1 MPKIKSIKARQ
12 IFDSKAVPTIETL
25 VVLEDGSSARSSVPT
40 GEFHTAYE
48 DVILRDD
55 DPKKYDGKGVGNAV
69 KNVNELITPVLV
81 GMEGLHQTEV
91 DKAMIGLDGT
101 PNKSKLGAN
110 PILSVSQAVAKAAAK
125 SSVLPLAL
133 YLRQFVPSSEKMKMP
148 VPMFNLIEGGKHG
161 GNSLDFQEFL
171 IIPASSKSF
180 SEAMEIGV
188 SVYHALEAIIYE
200 RSQSALS
207 AKEGGFSPDLP
218 SNQDGFN
225 LLREAIESSSFS
237 FSLDLFM
244 GLDACAGSFLHAK
257 EYKLKDRSE
266 PYTPTDLVAYYKS
279 LTNDYSLTYI
289 EDPFGQD
296 DWEGWKKIHQDLG
309 DKVILTGDDLTSTNP
324 YRLQLATDNN
334 VIGGVVLKPSQI
346 GTVTEAI
353 AFAEIAKIKKL
364 KVIVSG
370 RSGETED
377 KFIADF
383 AVGVGAD
390 YVKFGAPARERNVKY
405 NRLLEIEDDISKI

>member
-1 MPKIKSIKARQ
+1 MMTQ
-12 IFDSKAVPTIETL
+12 
-25 VVLEDGSSARSSVPT
+25 
-40 GEFHTAYE
+40 
-48 DVILRDD
+48 
-55 DPKKYDGKGVGNAV
+55 KKYDGKGVNSAI
-69 KNVNELITPVLV
+69 KNVNEVIAPSLV
-81 GMEGLHQTEV
+81 GMEALHQGEI
-91 DKAMIGLDGT
+91 DKAMITLDGT

-110 PILSVSQAVAKAAAK
+110 SILSVSQAVAKAAAN

-133 YLRQFVPSSEKMKMP
+133 YLKQFSTADEKKRIP

-161 GNSLDFQEFL
+161 GNSLNFQEFL

-180 SEAMEIGV
+180 SEGMEIGV

-207 AKEGGFSPDLP
+207 AKEGGFSPELP

-225 LLREAIESSSFS
+225 LLREAIESSTFS

-244 GLDACAGSFLHAK
+244 GLDACAGSFLHGK

-266 PYTPTDLVAYYKS
+266 PYTQTDLVAYYKA
-279 LTNDYSLTYI
+279 LATDYSLTYI

-296 DWEGWKKIHQDLG
+296 DWEGWKKIHHDLNE
-309 DKVILTGDDLTSTNP
+309 KLLITGDDLTSTNP

-353 AFAEIAKIKKL
+353 AFAEIAKYKKL

-377 KFIADF
+377 DFIADF

-405 NRLLEIEDDISKI
+405 NRLLEIEQDISKI